1 MVLKVRRWF
10 ACQQQTCGYFQ
21 QVFHLSFT
29 FNGYMHTF
37 TKMHSRACETLQAHA
52 SADWMLEHPRS
63 RDPHI
68 LQRCT
73 VMSGRIARVHHAT
86 VKSPVAGDVTR
97 TVRMLAG
104 AMTNMVMTAPDNF
117 LGLAPTA
124 PTNNMDPHVLTGIA
138 IPIWWTSNVPPANV
152 WGMLPNTV
160 TCLPLQYAW
169 SAT

>member
-1 MVLKVRRWF
+1 M
-10 ACQQQTCGYFQ
+10 
-21 QVFHLSFT
+21 
-29 FNGYMHTF
+29 
-37 TKMHSRACETLQAHA
+37 
-52 SADWMLEHPRS
+52 
-63 RDPHI
+63 
-68 LQRCT
+68 
-73 VMSGRIARVHHAT
+73 HHAT